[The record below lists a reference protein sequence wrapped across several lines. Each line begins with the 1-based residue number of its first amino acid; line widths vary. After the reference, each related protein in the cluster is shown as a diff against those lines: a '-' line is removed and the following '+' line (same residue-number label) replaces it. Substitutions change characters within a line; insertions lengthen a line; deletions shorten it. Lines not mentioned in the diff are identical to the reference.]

1 MQGFTLLTPA
11 RTIFGRD
18 SRLQAADEIAG
29 MGQRILLLRSG
40 SVAWADVLAAD
51 LIARGLEVAV
61 LQSAGEPTV
70 EDVRRSVAK
79 ARGMQA
85 DCIVAVGGG
94 ATVDLGKAVSGL
106 CVSEGD
112 VLDYLG
118 FGASPAPLLQDP
130 LPFVAIPTTS
140 GTGAEATR
148 NAVISLPDRQL
159 KISLRDPRL
168 LPDLALVDPALT
180 DDLPKGL
187 TLATG
192 LDALTQ
198 LVESYLCNRA
208 NPLTDAL
215 CRDTIPAA
223 MTALRQLMEAPA
235 PAAREA
241 MARASYISG
250 VALANSGL
258 GVVHGLAAV
267 IGSRGG
273 AHGAICGRLLPAAL
287 TVNRAALID
296 NGQPA
301 DRIDQVDAWLW
312 AVFGT
317 DDAPSHAGQGAEALR
332 GFIDHHGL
340 ASLEDLHCGADLWP
354 EIAQSALTAS
364 STKANP
370 VALSDPQF
378 TEILAQSAS
387 PRSASRNR

>member
-18 SRLQAADEIAG
+18 SRFQAADEIAG
-29 MGQRILLLRSG
+29 MGQRILVLRSG

-51 LIARGLEVAV
+51 LVARGLEVAV

-79 ARGMQA
+79 ARGMKA
-85 DCIVAVGGG
+85 DCMVAVGGG
-94 ATVDLGKAVSGL
+94 ATIDLGKAVSGL

-118 FGASPAPLLQDP
+118 FGVSPAPLLQDP
-130 LPFVAIPTTS
+130 LPFIAIPTTS

-198 LVESYLCNRA
+198 LIESYLCNRA

-223 MTALRQLMEAPA
+223 MTALRQLMEGPD
-235 PAAREA
+235 PSAREA

-287 TVNRAALID
+287 TINRAALIN
-296 NGQPA
+296 NGHSA

-317 DDAPSHAGQGAEALR
+317 DDAPCHAGRGVEALR
-332 GFIDHHGL
+332 AFIDHHAL
-340 ASLEDLHCGADLWP
+340 PSLEDLHCGADLWP

-370 VALSDPQF
+370 VALSEAQI

-387 PRSASRNR
+387 A